1 MKRVLVILL
10 IIMIA
15 VGWTISVTGV
25 QMGAIEI
32 EPINKQMKLGLDLKG
47 GVYVVLEAKTDA
59 QGDELKELMTQ
70 TQQVIERRV
79 NAMGLSEPTVIIEG
93 DKRVRIDLPGV
104 KNASEAIASIGK
116 TAQLEFT
123 DYTGK
128 VILTGKDVKDAGII
142 YQQDNPNEP
151 VVSLDMT
158 GEGADA
164 FQEAT
169 YQMSLIPMPS
179 KTDPNYDED
188 IIKKIIYIVL
198 DGEVISAPVVND
210 EIRNGNGVI
219 EGGFTIEEAATLA
232 ALIRGGALPVNLEE
246 IQTSVIGPTL
256 GINSLNQSVFAGM
269 VGIALILLFMVLY
282 YRLPGLS
289 ASIALLLYILTVIW
303 ILIGFDAVLTLPGAA
318 GLILSIGMAVD
329 ANVIIFERIKEEIR
343 NGKSIRVSIN
353 SGFKRAL
360 TTILDANV
368 TTIIA
373 GVVLYQFGSGPVKG
387 FAVTLMIGIL
397 VSLLTA
403 VLITRLFLSVF
414 SEIPAFNKAQYFGV
428 NHKKFNLQV
437 TKNSKRWYSISVI
450 IIVVGLLAGT
460 FGGFNLGI
468 DFSGGTMIHINMNH
482 QAEVADIKDTIKEY
496 DLNETIVHVG
506 NEKQEIIIKTKKSLS
521 NAERSEIFDAIASQY
536 DLTQEDLLAAD
547 QFSPAIGNEIREKA
561 LIAVLVASIG
571 MLIYITVRFEI
582 KFAVAAIIALIHD
595 IGLMIVFYGIFRIP
609 INSPFIAAILIV
621 VGYSIN
627 DTIVVFDRIRENI
640 RINKKMKHDKI
651 VDMSINQTLSRS
663 INTSAT
669 TLIAIL
675 CIYIFGVES
684 IREFTLPLIAGVLS
698 GTYSSIFIASP
709 VWYHLNKLV
718 NKPKYAGK

>member
-1 MKRVLVILL
+1 MKKVLVILL
-10 IIMIA
+10 IILIA
-15 VGWTISVTGV
+15 VGWTISVTGF
-25 QMGAIEI
+25 QAGSLEI

-47 GVYVVLEAKTDA
+47 GVYVVLEAVTDA
-59 QGDELKELMTQ
+59 QGEELKELMNQ

-79 NAMGLSEPTVIIEG
+79 NAMGLSEPNVIIEG
-93 DKRVRIDLPGV
+93 EKRIRIDLPGV
-104 KNASEAIASIGK
+104 KNASEAIDSIGK
-116 TAQLEFT
+116 TAQLEFV
-123 DYTGK
+123 DYTGQ
-128 VILTGKDVKDAGII
+128 VILTGKDVKNAGIT
-142 YQQDNPNEP
+142 YQQDDPNVPSVALE
-151 VVSLDMT
+151 MT

-169 YQMSLIPMPS
+169 SRMSKIPSPHRS
-179 KTDPNYDED
+179 DPNYEEK
-188 IIKKIIYIVL
+188 IAPKIIYIVL
-198 DGEVISAPVVND
+198 DGEVISAPEVNV
-210 EIRNGNGVI
+210 EIRDGNAVI
-219 EGGFTIEEAATLA
+219 EGSFTIDEAATLA

-256 GINSLNQSVFAGM
+256 GVNSLNQSVLAGI
-269 VGIALILLFMVLY
+269 VGIALILIFMVVY

-329 ANVIIFERIKEEIR
+329 ANVITFERIKEEIR
-343 NGKSIRVSIN
+343 NGKSIRVSVN
-353 SGFKRAL
+353 SGFKRAM

-368 TTIIA
+368 TTLIA

-397 VSLLTA
+397 VSLFTA
-403 VLITRLFLSVF
+403 VFITRLFLTVF
-414 SEIPAFNKAQYFGV
+414 SYIPGFNQPQYFGV
-428 NHKKFNLQV
+428 NESKFNIQIIKN
-437 TKNSKRWYSISVI
+437 TKKWYSISVV
-450 IIVVGLLAGT
+450 IIVVGLLVGS

-482 QAEVADIKDTIKEY
+482 QVEVDEIKDVIKEY
-496 DLNETIVHVG
+496 DLSESIVHVG
-506 NEKQEIIIKTKKSLS
+506 NERQEVMIKTKKSLN
-521 NAERSEIFDAIASQY
+521 NAERTQIFDDVAKAY
-536 DLTQEDLLAAD
+536 NLTQEDLLAAD
-547 QFSPAIGNEIREKA
+547 QFSPSIGNEIREKA
-561 LIAVLVASIG
+561 LISVLVASIG
-571 MLIYITVRFEI
+571 MLIYIAIRFEI
-582 KFAVAAIIALIHD
+582 KFAVAAIIALLHD
-595 IGLMIVFYGIFRIP
+595 IGMMIVFYAVFRIP

-627 DTIVVFDRIRENI
+627 DTIVVFDRIRENL
-640 RINKKMKHDKI
+640 RINKKIKFAKI

-669 TLIAIL
+669 TLVAIV

-684 IREFTLPLIAGVLS
+684 IKEFTLPLIAGVLS

-709 VWYHLNKLV
+709 VWYHLNKLI